1 MRITSKLL
9 LALGIALPSASM
21 AASFH
26 GAAADK
32 NIPGQYI
39 VVYKDNVS
47 NFAGFLSSKE
57 NAFENQANTS
67 LLAKFRSAIKG
78 FTVKTDKAGL
88 AEIMADESVAFVE
101 QDRIISIN
109 SLQENAAWG
118 LDRIDSRTRLDS
130 KYEYD
135 ATGSG
140 VHAYIIDTGVNTSHV
155 EFSGR
160 VAEGFSSVE
169 DSYNDCNGHGTH
181 VAATVAGSIY
191 GVAKEATI
199 HPVRVLNCSGNGT
212 LSGVIAG
219 VDWVAEN
226 ASFPAVANM
235 SLGGGKSEAIDRAVA
250 KAIESGIT
258 FVVAAG
264 NSNADTCNYSPAR
277 VTTAITVAASDI
289 NDRRASFSNWGPC
302 ADLFAP
308 GVNVKSAWI
317 GSETATKTISGTS
330 MASPHV
336 AGVVALFLE
345 QEPTASPSEMEEKV
359 LNLSTHNLI
368 MDAKDT
374 PNLLVFTDPTNI
386 GPEPKPEVP
395 DNPCGPTCQYA
406 SSFLRAGAS
415 FKAIGAEFR
424 TASTTTVTGYAIT
437 TQDSKLKLRL
447 MRRGFFRW
455 YEVKSSEDGLADL
468 SVETEVRRGRYRW
481 EIQSTEGNGIAHFW
495 SSL

>member
-1 MRITSKLL
+1 
-9 LALGIALPSASM
+9 M

-130 KYEYD
+130 VHEYD

-264 NSNADTCNYSPAR
+264 NFQCR
-277 VTTAITVAASDI
+277 H
-289 NDRRASFSNWGPC
+289 
-302 ADLFAP
+302 L
-308 GVNVKSAWI
+308 
-317 GSETATKTISGTS
+317 
-330 MASPHV
+330 
-336 AGVVALFLE
+336 
-345 QEPTASPSEMEEKV
+345 
-359 LNLSTHNLI
+359 
-368 MDAKDT
+368 
-374 PNLLVFTDPTNI
+374 
-386 GPEPKPEVP
+386 
-395 DNPCGPTCQYA
+395 
-406 SSFLRAGAS
+406 
-415 FKAIGAEFR
+415 
-424 TASTTTVTGYAIT
+424 
-437 TQDSKLKLRL
+437 
-447 MRRGFFRW
+447 
-455 YEVKSSEDGLADL
+455 
-468 SVETEVRRGRYRW
+468 
-481 EIQSTEGNGIAHFW
+481 
-495 SSL
+495 